1 MAYGAR
7 LESELGES
15 PQGFKSPILRHKK
28 RPPACRGVFSLRND
42 TGNLRAEDLPRRS
55 PLSPS
60 RNFPPVQVNISQTL
74 PIHLGSL
81 WLAKIELGLTPTFGV
96 VQILRKWLAEYTGT
110 AALVCVVV
118 GSGIMG
124 TNLSNDSAVALLV
137 NTLSTIFALALLIL
151 IIAPIS
157 GAHFNPAVSL
167 VQVLR
172 REMNAVEFLSFISA
186 QIAGAIT
193 GAVIANV
200 MFDLPAIQISSN
212 ERVTTGTLV
221 GEVIATAGLITV
233 IFVLVARAQ
242 EKLIPVAVAAWIGSA
257 YFFTSSTSFANPA
270 VTIGRVF
277 SDTFAGIDPVSVLPF
292 IIAQLIGA
300 TLGVALVKGVTRV

>member
-1 MAYGAR
+1 MI
-7 LESELGES
+7 
-15 PQGFKSPILRHKK
+15 K
-28 RPPACRGVFSLRND
+28 
-42 TGNLRAEDLPRRS
+42 
-55 PLSPS
+55 
-60 RNFPPVQVNISQTL
+60 
-74 PIHLGSL
+74 
-81 WLAKIELGLTPTFGV
+81 
-96 VQILRKWLAEYTGT
+96 ILRKWLAEYIGT
-110 AALVCVVV
+110 ATLVCVVV

-124 TNLSNDSAVALLV
+124 TNLSKDSGVALLI
-137 NTLSTIFALALLIL
+137 NAFSTIFALALLIL

-186 QIAGAIT
+186 QIAGAIS
-193 GAVIANV
+193 GAIIANV
-200 MFDLPAIQISSN
+200 MFDLEAIQISTN
-212 ERVTTGTLV
+212 ERISTGTLV

-233 IFVLVARAQ
+233 IFVLVARSQ
-242 EKLIPVAVAAWIGSA
+242 DKLIPVAVAAWIGSA

-277 SDTFAGIDPVSVLPF
+277 SDTFAGINPASVLPF

-300 TLGVALVKGVTRV
+300 MLGVALVKGVTRA

>member
-1 MAYGAR
+1 MI
-7 LESELGES
+7 
-15 PQGFKSPILRHKK
+15 K
-28 RPPACRGVFSLRND
+28 
-42 TGNLRAEDLPRRS
+42 
-55 PLSPS
+55 
-60 RNFPPVQVNISQTL
+60 
-74 PIHLGSL
+74 
-81 WLAKIELGLTPTFGV
+81 
-96 VQILRKWLAEYTGT
+96 ILRKWLAEYIGT
-110 AALVCVVV
+110 ATLVCVVV

-124 TNLSNDSAVALLV
+124 TNLSKDTAVALLV
-137 NTLSTIFALALLIL
+137 NTFSTIFALALLIL

-172 REMNAVEFLSFISA
+172 REMNALEFAAFVSA

-200 MFDLPAIQISSN
+200 MFDLQAIQISTN
-212 ERVTTGTLV
+212 ERVSTGTLI

-242 EKLIPVAVAAWIGSA
+242 DKLIPVAVATWIGSA
-257 YFFTSSTSFANPA
+257 YLFTSSTSFANPA

-277 SDTFAGIDPVSVLPF
+277 SDTFAGINPASVLPF

-300 TLGVALVKGVTRV
+300 MLGVALVKGVTRV

>member
-1 MAYGAR
+1 MI
-7 LESELGES
+7 
-15 PQGFKSPILRHKK
+15 K
-28 RPPACRGVFSLRND
+28 
-42 TGNLRAEDLPRRS
+42 
-55 PLSPS
+55 
-60 RNFPPVQVNISQTL
+60 
-74 PIHLGSL
+74 
-81 WLAKIELGLTPTFGV
+81 
-96 VQILRKWLAEYTGT
+96 ILRKWLAEYIGT
-110 AALVCVVV
+110 ATLVCVVV

-124 TNLSNDSAVALLV
+124 TNLSKDSGVALLI
-137 NTLSTIFALALLIL
+137 NAFSTIFALALLIL

-186 QIAGAIT
+186 QIAGAIS
-193 GAVIANV
+193 GAIIANV
-200 MFDLPAIQISSN
+200 MFDLEAIQISTN
-212 ERVTTGTLV
+212 ERVSTGTFV

-233 IFVLVARAQ
+233 IFVLVARSQ
-242 EKLIPVAVAAWIGSA
+242 DKLIPIAVAAWIGSA

-277 SDTFAGIDPVSVLPF
+277 SDTFAGINPASVLPF

-300 TLGVALVKGVTRV
+300 MLGVALVKGVTRA

>member
-1 MAYGAR
+1 MI
-7 LESELGES
+7 
-15 PQGFKSPILRHKK
+15 K
-28 RPPACRGVFSLRND
+28 
-42 TGNLRAEDLPRRS
+42 
-55 PLSPS
+55 
-60 RNFPPVQVNISQTL
+60 
-74 PIHLGSL
+74 
-81 WLAKIELGLTPTFGV
+81 
-96 VQILRKWLAEYTGT
+96 ILRKWLAEYIGT
-110 AALVCVVV
+110 ATLVCVVV

-124 TNLSNDSAVALLV
+124 TNLSKDSGVALLI
-137 NTLSTIFALALLIL
+137 NAFSTIFALALLIL

-186 QIAGAIT
+186 QIAGAIS
-193 GAVIANV
+193 GAIIANV
-200 MFDLPAIQISSN
+200 MFDLSAFQISTN
-212 ERVTTGTLV
+212 ERVTTGTLL

-233 IFVLVARAQ
+233 IFVLVARSQ
-242 EKLIPVAVAAWIGSA
+242 DKLIPLAVAAWIGSA

-277 SDTFAGIDPVSVLPF
+277 SDTFAGINPASVLPF

-300 TLGVALVKGVTRV
+300 MLGVALVKGVTRA

>member
-1 MAYGAR
+1 V
-7 LESELGES
+7 
-15 PQGFKSPILRHKK
+15 I
-28 RPPACRGVFSLRND
+28 
-42 TGNLRAEDLPRRS
+42 T
-55 PLSPS
+55 
-60 RNFPPVQVNISQTL
+60 
-74 PIHLGSL
+74 
-81 WLAKIELGLTPTFGV
+81 
-96 VQILRKWLAEYTGT
+96 ILRKWLAEYIGT
-110 AALVCVVV
+110 ATLVCVVV

-124 TNLSNDSAVALLV
+124 TNLSKDSGVALLI
-137 NTLSTIFALALLIL
+137 NAFSTIFALALLIL

-186 QIAGAIT
+186 QIAGAIS
-193 GAVIANV
+193 GAIIANV
-200 MFDLPAIQISSN
+200 MFDLEAIQISTN
-212 ERVTTGTLV
+212 ERVSTGTLV

-233 IFVLVARAQ
+233 IFVLVARSQ
-242 EKLIPVAVAAWIGSA
+242 DKLIPVAVAAWIGSA

-277 SDTFAGIDPVSVLPF
+277 SDTFAGINPASVLPF

-300 TLGVALVKGVTRV
+300 MLGVALVKGVTRV

>member
-1 MAYGAR
+1 MI
-7 LESELGES
+7 
-15 PQGFKSPILRHKK
+15 K
-28 RPPACRGVFSLRND
+28 
-42 TGNLRAEDLPRRS
+42 
-55 PLSPS
+55 
-60 RNFPPVQVNISQTL
+60 
-74 PIHLGSL
+74 
-81 WLAKIELGLTPTFGV
+81 
-96 VQILRKWLAEYTGT
+96 ILRKWLAEHIGT
-110 AALVCVVV
+110 ATLVCVVV

-124 TNLSNDSAVALLV
+124 TNLSKDSGVALLI
-137 NTLSTIFALALLIL
+137 NAFSTIFALALLIL

-186 QIAGAIT
+186 QITGAIS
-193 GAVIANV
+193 GAIIANV
-200 MFDLPAIQISSN
+200 MFDLEAIQISTN
-212 ERVTTGTLV
+212 ERVSTGTLV

-233 IFVLVARAQ
+233 IFILVARAQ
-242 EKLIPVAVAAWIGSA
+242 DKLIPLAVAAWIGSA

-277 SDTFAGIDPVSVLPF
+277 SDTFAGINPASVLPF

-300 TLGVALVKGVTRV
+300 MLGVALVKGVTRA

>member
-1 MAYGAR
+1 VI
-7 LESELGES
+7 
-15 PQGFKSPILRHKK
+15 K
-28 RPPACRGVFSLRND
+28 
-42 TGNLRAEDLPRRS
+42 
-55 PLSPS
+55 
-60 RNFPPVQVNISQTL
+60 
-74 PIHLGSL
+74 
-81 WLAKIELGLTPTFGV
+81 
-96 VQILRKWLAEYTGT
+96 ILRKWLAEYIGT
-110 AALVCVVV
+110 ATLVCVVV

-124 TNLSNDSAVALLV
+124 TNLSKDSGVALLI
-137 NTLSTIFALALLIL
+137 NAFSTIFALALLIL

-186 QIAGAIT
+186 QIAGAIS
-193 GAVIANV
+193 GAIIANV
-200 MFDLPAIQISSN
+200 MFDLEAIQISTN
-212 ERVTTGTLV
+212 ERVSTGTLV

-233 IFVLVARAQ
+233 IFVLVARSQ
-242 EKLIPVAVAAWIGSA
+242 DKLIPVAVAAWIGSA

-277 SDTFAGIDPVSVLPF
+277 SDTFAGINPASVLPF

-300 TLGVALVKGVTRV
+300 MLGVALVKGVTRA

>member
-1 MAYGAR
+1 VI
-7 LESELGES
+7 
-15 PQGFKSPILRHKK
+15 K
-28 RPPACRGVFSLRND
+28 
-42 TGNLRAEDLPRRS
+42 
-55 PLSPS
+55 
-60 RNFPPVQVNISQTL
+60 
-74 PIHLGSL
+74 
-81 WLAKIELGLTPTFGV
+81 
-96 VQILRKWLAEYTGT
+96 ILRKWLAEYIGT
-110 AALVCVVV
+110 ATLVCVVV

-124 TNLSNDSAVALLV
+124 TNLSKDSGVALLI
-137 NTLSTIFALALLIL
+137 NAFSTIFALALLIL

-186 QIAGAIT
+186 QITGAIS
-193 GAVIANV
+193 GAIIANV
-200 MFDLPAIQISSN
+200 MFDLEAIQISTN
-212 ERVTTGTLV
+212 ERVSTGTLV

-233 IFVLVARAQ
+233 IFVLVARSQ
-242 EKLIPVAVAAWIGSA
+242 DKLIPLAVAAWIGSA

-277 SDTFAGIDPVSVLPF
+277 SDTFAGINPASVLPF

-300 TLGVALVKGVTRV
+300 MLGVALVKGVTRA

>member
-1 MAYGAR
+1 MI
-7 LESELGES
+7 
-15 PQGFKSPILRHKK
+15 K
-28 RPPACRGVFSLRND
+28 
-42 TGNLRAEDLPRRS
+42 
-55 PLSPS
+55 
-60 RNFPPVQVNISQTL
+60 
-74 PIHLGSL
+74 
-81 WLAKIELGLTPTFGV
+81 
-96 VQILRKWLAEYTGT
+96 ILRKWLAEYIGT
-110 AALVCVVV
+110 ATLVCVVV

-124 TNLSNDSAVALLV
+124 TNLSKDSGVALLI
-137 NTLSTIFALALLIL
+137 NAFSTIFALALLIL

-186 QIAGAIT
+186 QIAGAIS
-193 GAVIANV
+193 GAIIANV
-200 MFDLPAIQISSN
+200 MFDLEAIQISTN
-212 ERVTTGTLV
+212 ERVSTGTLV

-233 IFVLVARAQ
+233 IFVLVARSQ
-242 EKLIPVAVAAWIGSA
+242 DKLIPLAVAAWIGSA

-277 SDTFAGIDPVSVLPF
+277 SDTFAGINPASVLPF

-300 TLGVALVKGVTRV
+300 MLGVALVKGVTRV

>member
-1 MAYGAR
+1 VI
-7 LESELGES
+7 
-15 PQGFKSPILRHKK
+15 K
-28 RPPACRGVFSLRND
+28 
-42 TGNLRAEDLPRRS
+42 
-55 PLSPS
+55 
-60 RNFPPVQVNISQTL
+60 
-74 PIHLGSL
+74 
-81 WLAKIELGLTPTFGV
+81 
-96 VQILRKWLAEYTGT
+96 ILRKWLAEYIGT
-110 AALVCVVV
+110 ATLVCVVV

-124 TNLSNDSAVALLV
+124 TNLSKDSAVALLV
-137 NTLSTIFALALLIL
+137 NTFSTIFALALLIL

-167 VQVLR
+167 VQVVR
-172 REMNAVEFLSFISA
+172 REMGGLEFVAFISA

-193 GAVIANV
+193 GAIIANV
-200 MFDLPAIQISSN
+200 MFDLPAIQISTN
-212 ERVTTGTLV
+212 ERVTTGTLL
-221 GEVIATAGLITV
+221 GEVIATAGLIIV

-277 SDTFAGIDPVSVLPF
+277 SDTFAGINPVSVLPF

-300 TLGVALVKGVTRV
+300 MLGIALVKGITRV

>member
-1 MAYGAR
+1 MI
-7 LESELGES
+7 
-15 PQGFKSPILRHKK
+15 K
-28 RPPACRGVFSLRND
+28 
-42 TGNLRAEDLPRRS
+42 
-55 PLSPS
+55 
-60 RNFPPVQVNISQTL
+60 
-74 PIHLGSL
+74 
-81 WLAKIELGLTPTFGV
+81 
-96 VQILRKWLAEYTGT
+96 ILRKWLAEYIGT
-110 AALVCVVV
+110 ATLVCVVV

-124 TNLSNDSAVALLV
+124 TNLSKESGIALLI
-137 NTLSTIFALALLIL
+137 NAFSTIFALALLIL

-186 QIAGAIT
+186 QIAGAIS
-193 GAVIANV
+193 GAIIANV
-200 MFDLPAIQISSN
+200 MFDLEAIQISTN
-212 ERVTTGTLV
+212 ERVSTGTLV

-233 IFVLVARAQ
+233 IFVLVARSQ
-242 EKLIPVAVAAWIGSA
+242 DKLIPVAVAAWIGSA

-277 SDTFAGIDPVSVLPF
+277 SDTFAGINPASVLPF

-300 TLGVALVKGVTRV
+300 MLGVALVKGVTRA